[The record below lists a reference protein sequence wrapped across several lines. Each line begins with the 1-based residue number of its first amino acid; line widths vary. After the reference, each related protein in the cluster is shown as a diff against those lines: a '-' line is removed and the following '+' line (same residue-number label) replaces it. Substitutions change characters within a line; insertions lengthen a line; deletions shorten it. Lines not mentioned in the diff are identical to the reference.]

1 MVVLNI
7 ATVGHPSYC
16 VCVCVLHRARWHNKL
31 YSICNK
37 IHLAAVEHQPPVS
50 TDVFFSL
57 STAQEKLD
65 LQHD

>member
-37 IHLAAVEHQPPVS
+37 IHLAAVEHAVE
-50 TDVFFSL
+50 
-57 STAQEKLD
+57 STAQEKLV
-65 LQHD
+65 LQHN